1 LHYKSQDMI
10 STQKRTQLILQVM
23 NVLFWIVFIGLCIK
37 TGALLISF
45 SVSMFI
51 NPVAAKD
58 LYMGLNLSALKQ
70 YDLYQYFFLAAA
82 FIIITGLKAY
92 IAYLVIKISL
102 TLKINQPFS
111 AEVSAFI
118 SKISRVA
125 LGTGVMAVFAAA
137 WSKALVQKGIAMPI
151 TWNEGEIL
159 FFAGIVFI
167 ISLIFQRGIEIQT
180 ENELTV

>member
-1 LHYKSQDMI
+1 MHYKSQDMI

-102 TLKINQPFS
+102 
-111 AEVSAFI
+111 
-118 SKISRVA
+118 
-125 LGTGVMAVFAAA
+125 
-137 WSKALVQKGIAMPI
+137 KASG
-151 TWNEGEIL
+151 
-159 FFAGIVFI
+159 
-167 ISLIFQRGIEIQT
+167 
-180 ENELTV
+180 